1 MKSIILFRHGHAG
14 WNNNIFGKDFD
25 KPLTSVGIDE
35 AKKMGEYLSKSNEIP
50 NPNNISNGQ
59 LNYSIELDEQIISSD
74 MLVFKINIS
83 DGISNWESII
93 NFEEKIYGGNPD
105 FLLNLINKQ
114 NNSYDSVC
122 LIGHE
127 PNFSSFVSLTTG
139 EYKIF
144 YTASM
149 AKINFETNNW
159 EKISFNQGF
168 LDWIVSP
175 GEIK

>member
-35 AKKMGEYLSKSNEIP
+35 AKKMGKYLSESNEIP
-50 NPNNISNGQ
+50 D
-59 LNYSIELDEQIISSD
+59 LIISSTANRAKTT
-74 MLVFKINIS
+74 MEFAYNS
-83 DGISNWESII
+83 GNWESII

-127 PNFSSFVSLTTG
+127 PSFSSFVSLTTG